1 MAGLAGLASMSS
13 TRTTRNNQ
21 RMGTMSKLLQ
31 YAGIAAS
38 VVLIAFGIGATV
50 IGIDGRDRV
59 RTELAREQIVGT
71 PDSTIPNQLVNTG
84 SEAQAFANVMRKHT
98 LEATGGKTYAQM
110 PRFVDA
116 NGKGTNDEKAAAK
129 DPKSGEPAANPARNI
144 WVTETALTTALNT
157 AYFAE
162 STATFVIVMGIA
174 LFLTG
179 IGFLVL
185 TLRVLRT
192 PSAVKETRRQPSA
205 AVAVPH

>member
-1 MAGLAGLASMSS
+1 MK
-13 TRTTRNNQ
+13 
-21 RMGTMSKLLQ
+21 KLLE
-31 YAGIAAS
+31 YGGIAAS
-38 VVLIAFGIGATV
+38 VLLIAFGIGATV
-50 IGIDGRDRV
+50 VGFNGRDQV

-84 SEAQAFANVMRKHT
+84 SEAQAFAKVMRKHT

-110 PRFVDA
+110 PRFATAD
-116 NGKGTNDEKAAAK
+116 GKGTNDEKAALK
-129 DPKSGEPAANPARNI
+129 NPKSGTPVDNPARNI

-174 LFLTG
+174 MLLTRDRVPG
-179 IGFLVL
+179 PHARRA
-185 TLRVLRT
+185 LRGPAPSRRRAGTT
-192 PSAVKETRRQPSA
+192 PAK